1 MKVFGPAA
9 PAAMR
14 VSAAV
19 VVGAVAV
26 AVAAASAGW
35 PYAPAAGW
43 IAGAAVYISWTWLL
57 VGRMDDVQSRD
68 HARRAHDEDSTR
80 RSSQVVVLLAS
91 IGSLGG
97 VGYLLVA
104 EAANGGDVVA
114 ASVGILSVAASWF
127 SVHTV
132 YALRYA
138 RLYYTGPADGIDF
151 NQHEDPNYVDFAYL
165 AFTIGMTYQVS
176 DTDLKTRRIRSTALS
191 QALLSFLLGAIILA
205 ITINLVAGL
214 VNLGH

>member
-1 MKVFGPAA
+1 MKVFGPEA

-14 VSAAV
+14 VSVAV

-26 AVAAASAGW
+26 AVTAATAGW

-57 VGRMDDVQSRD
+57 VGRMDDAETKA
-68 HARRAHDEDSTR
+68 HAIRAHDEDSTR

-104 EAANGGDVVA
+104 ESAAGGDLSA
-114 ASVGILSVAASWF
+114 ATVGILSVAASWI
-127 SVHTV
+127 SVHTI

-138 RLYYTGPADGIDF
+138 RLYYTGPPDGIDF
-151 NQHEDPNYVDFAYL
+151 NQNEEPTYVDFAYL
-165 AFTIGMTYQVS
+165 AFTLGMTYQVS
-176 DTDLKTRRIRSTALS
+176 DTDLKNRRIRSTALS
-191 QALLSFLLGAIILA
+191 QALLSFVLGAIILA